1 MSVRGRNLAGKPA
14 LEGSE
19 PRGHLSL
26 NRSEDDQ
33 MFSRALH
40 ASTLLLVFPLIAGA
54 QADTIPD
61 GMIRSGLHDLFANST
76 GPLAESAQR
85 TDITDFTSQDVR
97 EAAGIVYVVTA
108 EDIVNAGCRNLEEAL
123 MLVPSFAQGRDV
135 DDVVGFAIRG
145 QWAQEGKCQ
154 YLLNGMPL
162 NEASFG
168 TFAMGMRFPLEN
180 VSRIEVID
188 GPGSVM
194 YGGFAAVGVVNII
207 TKDLRD
213 EEGLAF
219 TTSAGVTEGGAT
231 QKRMHLYGEHRI
243 GSATEMS
250 YSANLTMG
258 TRFIRK
264 ENLSDG
270 RTMSFTDSTRAQAMN
285 GYFSIRRKN
294 FRGQFYA
301 SDYNLQVSDQPYDLL
316 MRTVMASGEQRYRV
330 GRRSRIDIGLLHRL
344 QLPWF
349 YGNGASFELNATNT
363 VDQRSYLNAVFTSKP
378 TKWLSLTI
386 GTQNYVDQFHLYVT
400 REGNVFNANGKDR
413 LFVFDAAA
421 FGEARVRTKLGS
433 LIAGVRGEHNTL
445 SGPAAAPRFGYTGI
459 FGKFHAKILYS
470 AAYKV
475 PTMQNVNV
483 GPVDGS
489 IKREIAWTREAEIGY
504 RISTSTQVT
513 ACAFHTL
520 IKNPIVYVYL
530 GDTGIQD
537 SYLNR
542 VASATEGVEFTL
554 RHLAKGWGINTSF
567 SAYRVDRAN
576 TDLPE
581 TQLPDSLGVAFQGL
595 PQAKATFIGH
605 INVGNRYRFGCNA
618 VWSSASYACQ
628 YADEEQENAILVR
641 YPSWLRIGTFLE
653 HTFRRLEGLKAT
665 VGCNNLLDQR
675 AWIQTPLNN
684 CLPSLPVNGR
694 EFIFRIEYRFSL

>member
-1 MSVRGRNLAGKPA
+1 
-14 LEGSE
+14 
-19 PRGHLSL
+19 
-26 NRSEDDQ
+26 
-33 MFSRALH
+33 
-40 ASTLLLVFPLIAGA
+40 
-54 QADTIPD
+54 
-61 GMIRSGLHDLFANST
+61 MIRRRKTASILTVLLFAHIAKAQTDTSTVGMLRSGVDQLLANSS
-76 GPLAESAQR
+76 GPLAASAQQ

-97 EAAGIVYVVTA
+97 EAAGIVYLVTA
-108 EDIVNAGCRNLEEAL
+108 EDITNAGCRNLEEAL

-145 QWAQEGKCQ
+145 QWAHEGKCQ

-168 TFAMGMRFPLEN
+168 TYAMGIRFPLEN

-207 TKDLRD
+207 TKDLKD

-219 TTSAGVTEGGAT
+219 TTSAGATEGGMT
-231 QKRMHLYGEHRI
+231 QKRMSLHGEHRI
-243 GSATEMS
+243 GSSTELS
-250 YSANLTMG
+250 YAANLTMG

-270 RTMSFTDSTRAQAMN
+270 RAINFTDSTRAQAMN

-294 FRGQFYA
+294 FRGQFFA

-316 MRTVMASGEQRYRV
+316 MRTVMANGEQRLRV
-330 GRRSRIDIGLLHRL
+330 GSRSRIDISLLHRL

-349 YGNGASFELNATNT
+349 YGNGASYELNATNT
-363 VDQRSYLNAVFTSKP
+363 VDQRSALNAVFTSKP
-378 TKWLSLTI
+378 TGWLSLTV
-386 GTQNYVDQFHLYVT
+386 GTQNYLDQFQMYVT
-400 REGNVFNANGKDR
+400 REGNVFNVNGKDR
-413 LFVFDAAA
+413 LLVFDAAA
-421 FGEARVRTKLGS
+421 FGEARARTKLGS
-433 LIAGVRGEHNTL
+433 LIAGVRGEHNSL

-459 FGKFHAKILYS
+459 FGKFHAKLLYS
-470 AAYKV
+470 AAYKM

-483 GPVDGS
+483 GPADGS

-504 RISTSTQVT
+504 RISATTQIT

-530 GDTGIQD
+530 GDTGVQD

-542 VASATEGVEFTL
+542 VASATEGLEFTL
-554 RHLAKGWGINTSF
+554 LHAGKGWGINSSF
-567 SAYRVDRAN
+567 SAYRIDRVN

-581 TQLPDSLGVAFQGL
+581 TRLPDSLGDAFQGL

-605 INVGNRYRFGCNA
+605 VNLGSRNRFSCSA

-628 YADEEQENAILVR
+628 YADPEQETAMLVR
-641 YPSWLRIGTFLE
+641 YPSWLKAGAFLE
-653 HTFRRLEGLKAT
+653 HAFRRWEGLKAS

-675 AWIQTPLNN
+675 SWIQSPLNN

-694 EFIFRIEYRFSL
+694 EFLFRIEYRFSL